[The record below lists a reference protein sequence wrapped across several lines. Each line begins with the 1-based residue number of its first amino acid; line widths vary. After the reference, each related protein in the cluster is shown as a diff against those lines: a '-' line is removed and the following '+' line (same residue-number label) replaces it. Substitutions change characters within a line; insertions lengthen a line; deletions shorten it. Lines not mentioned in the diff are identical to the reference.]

1 MRAARVATA
10 AAAAALLLAGC
21 GSTGHM
27 EAGSGE
33 AGAGKRL
40 FTKNCASCH
49 VLEAANA
56 TGTVGPNLDEAFGCA
71 MRQGFEED
79 TVRDVVRGQIAY
91 ASPPMPRNLVKDA
104 EADDVADYVASVAGK
119 NVDCGDVSDATGSS

>member
-1 MRAARVATA
+1 MRAVRVATA
-10 AAAAALLLAGC
+10 AAAAAFLLAGC

-27 EAGSGE
+27 DAGSGQAS
-33 AGAGKRL
+33 AGERL

-56 TGTVGPNLDEAFGCA
+56 SGTVGPNLDEAFGCA

-79 TVRDVVRGQIAY
+79 TVRDVVRGQISY
-91 ASPPMPRNLVKDA
+91 ASPPMPRDLVEGA
-104 EADDVADYVASVAGK
+104 EADDVAAYVADVAGK